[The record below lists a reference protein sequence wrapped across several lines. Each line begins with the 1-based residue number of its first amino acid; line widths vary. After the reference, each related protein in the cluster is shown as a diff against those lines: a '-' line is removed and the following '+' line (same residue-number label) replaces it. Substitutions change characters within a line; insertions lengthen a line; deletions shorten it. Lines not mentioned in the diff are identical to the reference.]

1 MNERLVAAF
10 RGHAR
15 CRRESGAVQWS
26 LVGIDRD
33 DGAPLEVLL
42 SGAAAL
48 QLPAELAAAELHVS
62 DEAGNARWELRS
74 AGRVIPVGARA
85 VQVHRGAA
93 AACASALPGFRASWT
108 ARAGWPLLLNLLRV
122 PGMAQLLRR
131 LRARGAA

>member
-108 ARAGWPLLLNLLRV
+108 VRASLSTFLTR
-122 PGMAQLLRR
+122 
-131 LRARGAA
+131 